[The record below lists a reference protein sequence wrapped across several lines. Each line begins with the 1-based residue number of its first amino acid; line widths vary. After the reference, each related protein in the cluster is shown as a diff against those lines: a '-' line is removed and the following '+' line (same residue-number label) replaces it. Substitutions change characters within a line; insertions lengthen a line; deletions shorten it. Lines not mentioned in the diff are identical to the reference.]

1 MVSHGE
7 GGRDSCPARGV
18 TDLAIGSSGWLGFVP
33 SANDALSEIGPW
45 LCLSICSTLETHRGL
60 FKIRLIVE
68 HSELQRRHLQNAA
81 IWTGLDLQL
90 ETTSILTRTCR
101 HRHRALRRRI
111 EPIACKP

>member
-60 FKIRLIVE
+60 FKIRLTVE
-68 HSELQRRHLQNAA
+68 HSELQRRDLQNDP
-81 IWTGLDLQL
+81 IWPGTSSKQLQ
-90 ETTSILTRTCR
+90 S
-101 HRHRALRRRI
+101 LR
-111 EPIACKP
+111 EHADTDVEHSVGVSS